1 MFSSEFQDVHSVS
14 KNIPS
19 TVFELQQDSWLF
31 IGVVHSGFNILLLE
45 VLLLK
50 LFFFPNSLLKLSLFS
65 HVGVFF
71 LANFFNQKI
80 HGENAKPNILGPY
93 FNPPFFV
100 GYKPSLLW
108 SS

>member
-19 TVFELQQDSWLF
+19 TGFELQQDSWLF

-50 LFFFPNSLLKLSLFS
+50 VFFFTL
-65 HVGVFF
+65 
-71 LANFFNQKI
+71 
-80 HGENAKPNILGPY
+80 
-93 FNPPFFV
+93 PFC
-100 GYKPSLLW
+100 
-108 SS
+108 